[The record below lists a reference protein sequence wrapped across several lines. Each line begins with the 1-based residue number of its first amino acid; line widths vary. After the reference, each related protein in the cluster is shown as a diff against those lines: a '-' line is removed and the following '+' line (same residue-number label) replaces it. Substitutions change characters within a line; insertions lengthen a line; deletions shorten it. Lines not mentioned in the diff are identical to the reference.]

1 MNYALQYTN
10 RKRTISISVTPKM
23 EVVVKAPKRVS
34 KKEIDSFVLQKTN
47 WITKKLAYFETRKH
61 DFIEKQYINGEKHRL
76 LGKEYKLQI
85 LNSKKDNVQIK
96 DDLLVIKNS
105 RIHNQFS
112 TKIILN
118 LWYKKQVVEYITKK
132 AADVFKLFETEV
144 KKLPEINF
152 RKTKSRWGSC
162 GTNGK
167 IAFNPELVKAD
178 PKCIEYVVIHEFCHL
193 LEHNHSK
200 RFYTLLERKMS
211 DWKVWKKRLEEFH

>member
-85 LNSKKDNVQIK
+85 VNSEIDNVQIK
-96 DDLLVIKNS
+96 DDLFVIKNS
-105 RIHNQFS
+105 RIQCNLAHEGTPLTDQPLFKFYCCQF
-112 TKIILN
+112 
-118 LWYKKQVVEYITKK
+118 
-132 AADVFKLFETEV
+132 
-144 KKLPEINF
+144 F
-152 RKTKSRWGSC
+152 RAC
-162 GTNGK
+162 
-167 IAFNPELVKAD
+167 
-178 PKCIEYVVIHEFCHL
+178 
-193 LEHNHSK
+193 
-200 RFYTLLERKMS
+200 
-211 DWKVWKKRLEEFH
+211 